1 MKIGD
6 LVKWNG
12 SADFTVARPDT
23 GIVVD
28 GPRLTNSTSRVGW
41 RTTYAVAW
49 FDAKTTF
56 WHNDDN
62 LEILSEKKRKLENGE

>member
-6 LVKWNG
+6 LVKWDG
-12 SADFTVARPDT
+12 SGSLGTTRPDT

-28 GPRLTNSTSRVGW
+28 GPRRDDSSAAIS
-41 RTTYAVAW
+41 YSVAW

-56 WHNDDN
+56 WHNDYN
-62 LEILSEKKRKLENGE
+62 LELLSETR

>member
-6 LVKWNG
+6 LVRWDNDRDLLG
-12 SADFTVARPDT
+12 GLAGT

-28 GPRLTNSTSRVGW
+28 GPRRDDSSAAIS
-41 RTTYAVAW
+41 YAVAW

-56 WHNDDN
+56 WHNDYS
-62 LEILSEKKRKLENGE
+62 LELLSETR

>member
-6 LVKWNG
+6 LVKWDG
-12 SADFTVARPDT
+12 SGGPIGDPADT

-28 GPRLTNSTSRVGW
+28 GPRREDNNAAIS
-41 RTTYAVAW
+41 YAVAW

-56 WHNDDN
+56 WHNDYS
-62 LEILSEKKRKLENGE
+62 LELLSETR